1 MVSKDLPRNPRIY
14 KKLWLIPIFIVA
26 ANAMQFE
33 KKKTS
38 TNPSIMLGKKSNKFC
53 EQRPL
58 KEMHNT
64 KEWKQS

>member
-33 KKKTS
+33 KKNFNK
-38 TNPSIMLGKKSNKFC
+38 PIDYVREKKAINSVSKD
-53 EQRPL
+53 P
-58 KEMHNT
+58 
-64 KEWKQS
+64 